1 MSIRMKDIQMIV
13 QRNNMDEF
21 SLKQRKIYD
30 LLDELDRDEL
40 FEIIEEAKDMYARK
54 DLTYLEWGKWE

>member
-1 MSIRMKDIQMIV
+1 
-13 QRNNMDEF
+13 MDEF